1 MAIFTISKAISNVK
15 TKSALVPFI
24 TVGYPNLKATVEL
37 IYLLDKKGANVI
49 ELGIPYSD
57 ALADGIVIQESS
69 RVALGQKIYIDQVLN
84 LIQQVSP
91 NIAAPIIVFT
101 YYNPILYRGIER
113 FVKEIA
119 KSGAKGLVVPDLPP
133 EESDYLMS
141 ICCNYSIELILFVSP
156 TSSENRIKSIISK
169 APGCIYL
176 VSSCGV
182 TGLRESISYDIQE
195 LVKKIKRTTNKCVML
210 GFGIS
215 NEYQVSKLMDLQL
228 NIDAIVMGSAFI
240 NKITDG
246 FRDGSYENVGSF
258 CEKIKSV
265 IGTK

>member
-1 MAIFTISKAISNVK
+1 MLIISKAISS
-15 TKSALVPFI
+15 TKARSALVPFI
-24 TVGYPNLKATVEL
+24 TVGYPNIEATVKL
-37 IYLLDKKGANVI
+37 VYLLDKKGANVI

-57 ALADGIVIQESS
+57 ALADGVVIQESS
-69 RVALGQKIYIDQVLN
+69 RIALDQRIYIDQVLN
-84 LIQQVSP
+84 LIQQVSS
-91 NIAAPIIVFT
+91 NVIAPIIVFT
-101 YYNPILYRGIER
+101 YYNPILSRGIER

-119 KSGAKGLVVPDLPP
+119 KSGAKGLIVPDLPL
-133 EESDYLMS
+133 EESDYLITLCS
-141 ICCNYSIELILFVSP
+141 NYYIELILFVSP
-156 TSSENRIKSIISK
+156 TSSEDRIKAIISK

-176 VSSCGV
+176 VSSLGV
-182 TGLRESISYDIQE
+182 TGLRGNIDCSVQE

-215 NEYQVSKLMDLQL
+215 NEYQISKLMDLQL

-240 NKITDG
+240 KKIMDSLG
-246 FRDGSYENVGSF
+246 DNSYKNVGSF